1 MGTSLRQAGRDESEN
16 PAEPSITVTRHAL
29 DRYAERARLRA
40 PAAALEATLRDHVLR
55 GIAHGCVLRASAEIH
70 LLPLQSPR
78 GSWLCLIM
86 RLTGQAA
93 NPAAVFVYTILTED
107 MAIKTFGHVIGLIDE
122 MASRTRLETI
132 A

>member
-1 MGTSLRQAGRDESEN
+1 
-16 PAEPSITVTRHAL
+16 
-29 DRYAERARLRA
+29 
-40 PAAALEATLRDHVLR
+40 
-55 GIAHGCVLRASAEIH
+55 
-70 LLPLQSPR
+70 
-78 GSWLCLIM
+78 M